1 MRNLMK
7 RASVLVTAAV
17 MLIGSFPQ
25 VGGAEE
31 ALTPDAYG
39 LYPTAAYTTV
49 SSELD
54 DSRKWKYR
62 ELVPDV
68 GCETI
73 AGFWDKNDTPTSPN
87 TNVALSTDAYRGSY
101 SVSRTMSGYK
111 KLGAKVENLDV
122 YTEKNPAEYLL
133 SMYAKADLAEGLTS
147 VNLTPAYLVN
157 GYKELSFQYPGTNMP
172 ITINNEWGRYTRKMQ
187 IYERDV
193 KSIDKSKDMYMYFY
207 ANAKDSLSNTIYLDE
222 WSLRMAIPD
231 NLSSSYVKSISPSP
245 AKPAIKNGEDL
256 TFKFSLDIDPRTVR
270 KENITVNGTA
280 NSSLVKAVNVTT
292 DEATRETT
300 LTISF
305 NTLTVGTT
313 YTIALPEIKDAWDR
327 KVVGTTTASVTCVPA
342 DAQYTIYDELDS
354 TGKWA
359 YRNIVPDPE
368 CEDASVF
375 YDGDYNL
382 NIDSK
387 MTKVETDND
396 AHSGN
401 ASIART
407 CKIWGK
413 IGFAVTGYDTE
424 ATYYTSIWMKS
435 DNEDAGVSV
444 SFANNL
450 GVDSEGKRKE
460 EAYRTSFS
468 SNATDVTSD
477 WTYYSSTLKLSSSA
491 GSNPEDGYMWVMNNE
506 RKAGVSETVGTS
518 TYVVNRVYV
527 DDWNMRKIPSWRV
540 NVQGVE
546 VEGNTAVFKFDKD
559 IDPWTV
565 TADKILVNGEAN
577 SASITSA
584 VVATDE
590 ITRETTLTV
599 TMNSEID
606 DECVIALPDTA
617 RDAWGR
623 EILNVQSTG
632 FVIGKA
638 HIIDATGEIV
648 SAEDMTAGTR
658 SYKVTGI
665 QNNSANPVR
674 VASIIAL
681 YNANGV
687 CLDVRIDSQTFAK
700 GTIGGELCASLTIPK
715 NAEAEDMYIKT
726 FLWDM
731 NTLYPY
737 NKPLK
742 VLVIGNSYTYHTPKL
757 SYGWIGD
764 WGMAASAPE
773 KDYVHQ
779 LQAKLQDVN
788 SGVQMKWF
796 TISNLEKYYLTDDV
810 EVNAPKYY
818 QEAID
823 FDADVIIAT
832 FGANI
837 GDGTWEGDDEYESVS
852 QPFTKDHYKYIIDKF
867 NPDNDAVV
875 IAGNTMSEK
884 TDLSISK
891 KEAISAAAQENG
903 YIFVDVADIITNYPA
918 KAEYVAEGGAEKYK
932 NALDPTV
939 TESGVIYEAVLNHPG
954 DEGMKLIAERLFNE
968 GLIPALKR
976 IGIK

>member
-1 MRNLMK
+1 M
-7 RASVLVTAAV
+7 
-17 MLIGSFPQ
+17 
-25 VGGAEE
+25 
-31 ALTPDAYG
+31 
-39 LYPTAAYTTV
+39 
-49 SSELD
+49 
-54 DSRKWKYR
+54 
-62 ELVPDV
+62 
-68 GCETI
+68 
-73 AGFWDKNDTPTSPN
+73 
-87 TNVALSTDAYRGSY
+87 
-101 SVSRTMSGYK
+101 
-111 KLGAKVENLDV
+111 
-122 YTEKNPAEYLL
+122 
-133 SMYAKADLAEGLTS
+133 
-147 VNLTPAYLVN
+147 
-157 GYKELSFQYPGTNMP
+157 
-172 ITINNEWGRYTRKMQ
+172 
-187 IYERDV
+187 
-193 KSIDKSKDMYMYFY
+193 
-207 ANAKDSLSNTIYLDE
+207 
-222 WSLRMAIPD
+222 
-231 NLSSSYVKSISPSP
+231 
-245 AKPAIKNGEDL
+245 
-256 TFKFSLDIDPRTVR
+256 
-270 KENITVNGTA
+270 
-280 NSSLVKAVNVTT
+280 
-292 DEATRETT
+292 
-300 LTISF
+300 
-305 NTLTVGTT
+305 
-313 YTIALPEIKDAWDR
+313 
-327 KVVGTTTASVTCVPA
+327 GTTTASVTCVPA
-342 DAQYTIYDELDS
+342 DAEYTIYEELDAS
-354 TGKWA
+354 GKWA
-359 YRNIVPDPE
+359 YRNLVPDADCSNADLFYVGE
-368 CEDASVF
+368 VDTSKGQTALSVDTED
-375 YDGDYNL
+375 Y
-382 NIDSK
+382 
-387 MTKVETDND
+387 
-396 AHSGN
+396 HSGGS
-401 ASIART
+401 SITR
-407 CKIWGK
+407 ILRNNGK
-413 IGFAVTGYDTE
+413 IGFEVTNYDTAAE
-424 ATYYTSIWMKS
+424 YYVAAWLKANCKDDEPVSASYASDLYTTNTTTTTKTELGFSVGNTPEITNEWGYYTTKVSRPKTS
-435 DNEDAGVSV
+435 GVEV
-444 SFANNL
+444 P
-450 GVDSEGKRKE
+450 
-460 EAYRTSFS
+460 AYTGT
-468 SNATDVTSD
+468 NATRVWLINTENSHGLSQDSD
-477 WTYYSSTLKLSSSA
+477 RRWL
-491 GSNPEDGYMWVMNNE
+491 NE
-506 RKAGVSETVGTS
+506 I
-518 TYVVNRVYV
+518 NV
-527 DDWNMRKIPSWRV
+527 DDWSWRKIPNWKVNATGV
-540 NVQGVE
+540 NVN
-546 VEGNTAVFKFDKD
+546 GNTAVFTFDKD
-559 IDPWTV
+559 IDKWTV
-565 TADKILVNGEAN
+565 TADKLLVNGKVN
-577 SASITSA
+577 NNTITSA

-590 ITRETTLTV
+590 LTRVTTLTV
-599 TMNSEID
+599 TATENID
-606 DECVIALPDTA
+606 DDFVISLPDEA

-623 EILNVQSTG
+623 KILNIQSTG

-742 VLVIGNSYTYHTPKL
+742 VLVIGNSYTYHTPNL

-796 TISNLEKYYLTDDV
+796 NISNLEKYYLADDV

-837 GDGTWEGDDEYESVS
+837 GDGTWEGDDEYENVS

-939 TESGVIYEAVLNHPG
+939 TESRVIYEAVLTHPG

>member
-54 DSRKWKYR
+54 DSGAWKYR
-62 ELVPDV
+62 ELIPDV

-73 AGFWDKNDTPTSPN
+73 AGFWDKENVTPTSPN

-133 SMYAKADLAEGLTS
+133 SMYAKADLAEDLTS

-157 GYKELSFQYPGTNMP
+157 GYMEKSFQYPNTTMP

-193 KSIDKSKDMYMYFY
+193 TSIDKSKDMYMYFY
-207 ANAKDSLSNTIYLDE
+207 AYAQGSPSNTIYLDE

-313 YTIALPEIKDAWDR
+313 YTIALPEIKDAWGR
-327 KVVGTTTASVTCVPA
+327 NVVGTTTASVTCVPA

-375 YDGDYNL
+375 YDGNYNL
-382 NIDSK
+382 NSESK

-450 GVDSEGKRKE
+450 GVDSAGKRKE

-468 SNATDVTSD
+468 SNTTDVTSD

-491 GSNPEDGYMWVMNNE
+491 GSNPKDGYMWVMNNE
-506 RKAGVSETVGTS
+506 REAGVSETVGTS

-540 NVQGVE
+540 NAQGVE

-623 EILNVQSTG
+623 EIAGIKSTG
-632 FVIGKA
+632 LFYEEKVT
-638 HIIDATGEIV
+638 DALGNVVEET
-648 SAEDMTAGTR
+648 DMTAGTR
-658 SYKVTGI
+658 NYVI
-665 QNNSANPVR
+665 ENIVNNTSKEINMTA
-674 VASIIAL
+674 IIAL
-681 YNANGV
+681 YNADKTLESVNLKGV
-687 CLDVRIDSQTFAK
+687 QLAPGQKAK
-700 GTIGGELCASLTIPK
+700 ELKASVTIPEVHGGMSVK
-715 NAEAEDMYIKT
+715 C
-726 FLWDM
+726 FLWNMD
-731 NTLYPY
+731 TLC
-737 NKPLK
+737 
-742 VLVIGNSYTYHTPKL
+742 
-757 SYGWIGD
+757 
-764 WGMAASAPE
+764 
-773 KDYVHQ
+773 
-779 LQAKLQDVN
+779 
-788 SGVQMKWF
+788 
-796 TISNLEKYYLTDDV
+796 
-810 EVNAPKYY
+810 
-818 QEAID
+818 
-823 FDADVIIAT
+823 
-832 FGANI
+832 
-837 GDGTWEGDDEYESVS
+837 
-852 QPFTKDHYKYIIDKF
+852 PFK
-867 NPDNDAVV
+867 
-875 IAGNTMSEK
+875 
-884 TDLSISK
+884 
-891 KEAISAAAQENG
+891 
-903 YIFVDVADIITNYPA
+903 
-918 KAEYVAEGGAEKYK
+918 
-932 NALDPTV
+932 
-939 TESGVIYEAVLNHPG
+939 
-954 DEGMKLIAERLFNE
+954 
-968 GLIPALKR
+968 
-976 IGIK
+976 